1 MLFRRSHTA
10 GVLMTLLA
18 STAFSSDHDGQH
30 SHVHGAAELMVAL
43 EGNSVEIMLESPAA
57 NIVGFEHKATSA
69 EQIAAVEQAEAL
81 LKQPLTLFALGGQC
95 RVSELELNMDAV
107 EPEAHEQ
114 HHDHEQQDDDSHQEK
129 HHDEH
134 KHDHDEHEEAHDQK
148 EQDSSHGEVGAHYH
162 FKCQN
167 SDQIDSIT
175 INLGQ
180 YFPAIESLSVAWVTE
195 NGQGAM
201 TLNKSQLTGSQRTMT
216 FR

>member
-1 MLFRRSHTA
+1 MLFRRSHTV

-43 EGNSVEIMLESPAA
+43 EGDSVEIMLESPAA

-81 LKQPLTLFALGGQC
+81 LKQPLTLFSLGGQC
-95 RVSELELNMDAV
+95 QVSELELNMDAV

-114 HHDHEQQDDDSHQEK
+114 HHDHEQQDDDHHHEK

-148 EQDSSHGEVGAHYH
+148 EQGSSHGEVSAHYH

-167 SDQIDSIT
+167 ADQIRT
-175 INLGQ
+175 LTVNLGQ
-180 YFPAIESLSVAWVTE
+180 HFPAIESLSVAWINE
-195 NGQGAM
+195 KAQGAM
-201 TLNKSQLTGSQRTMT
+201 TLNKSQLTGSQRTIE